1 MTLTLNKIHLNFILV
16 LFIILLLDNHG
27 VQSDDW
33 EYSLV
38 KNLLK
43 GYDPSIRPSIHHNLT
58 LNVTFGLSLAQIID
72 VVKKKQTYFL
82 LSNKGLEN
90 YFKAFVLIT

>member
-72 VVKKKQTYFL
+72 VVKKNKHIFYYQI
-82 LSNKGLEN
+82 KGLKIILKLL
-90 YFKAFVLIT
+90 F